1 MATFEEMKDRTRRM
15 PLGVGEPM
23 RNAIDMMSLLAEK
36 EAGDVRT
43 LGALRGLAEAMIG
56 MMTVIEANAGE
67 K

>member
-1 MATFEEMKDRTRRM
+1 MATFEEMEAATRQM
-15 PLGVGEPM
+15 PGGVGHPM

-36 EAGDVRT
+36 EAGDART
-43 LGALRGLAEAMIG
+43 LVALKGLAEAMIG